1 MLNRMKTTI
10 KFTGILAATLLL
22 ANLSFAQVTADYDKE
37 ADFSKYHTY
46 SIAGWQQDSDKI
58 LTDFDKKRIL
68 DALNAEFSKRGLELA
83 ENNGDAI
90 ITLYIVVED
99 KTSTTAYTNYV
110 GGMGYGGRWG
120 WGMGSTSATTS
131 YSENDYKEGTM
142 VVDMYDEES
151 KKLVW
156 QGVIQTVVEDN
167 PQKREKT
174 IPKKMKKLM
183 KKYPASPT
191 Q

>member
-1 MLNRMKTTI
+1 MKTTI

-22 ANLSFAQVTADYDKE
+22 AHLSFSQVTADYDKN
-37 ADFSKYHTY
+37 ADFSKYQTY

-58 LTDFDKKRIL
+58 LTDFDKKRII
-68 DALNAEFSKRGLELA
+68 DALNAEFSKRGMELV
-83 ENNGDAI
+83 EKNGDAI
-90 ITLYIVVED
+90 ITLFIVVD
-99 KTSTTAYTNYV
+99 NKTSTTAYTSYN
-110 GGMGYGGRWG
+110 GGMGYGARWG
-120 WGMGSTSATTS
+120 WGMGMGTSTTN
-131 YSENDYKEGTM
+131 YSEDDYKEGTF
-142 VVDMYDEES
+142 VVDMYDEGS

-156 QGVIQTVVEDN
+156 QGVIQTVVVEN